1 MKMKSLIELN
11 HDISTAFREL
21 TDAQS
26 RLEQELATVEKARE
40 SISSN
45 RRKANG
51 AFIEAL
57 AHFKMHPHDTSSD
70 IFYGICRLA
79 DDAGFQ
85 AIAEQ
90 LRELSAPKR

>member
-1 MKMKSLIELN
+1 MKTKSLIELN

-26 RLEQELATVEKARE
+26 RLEQLLATVEQTRE
-40 SISSN
+40 IISSN
-45 RRKANG
+45 RTQANG

-70 IFYGICRLA
+70 IFHGICRLA

-90 LRELSAPKR
+90 LRELSGSKR